1 MAKPTKPTRQSVEK
15 DDDIL
20 HVNPVVEWL
29 LKEGWTA
36 TDSKTLIEGLAI
48 RLVAQGIPLSRLL
61 VFIHSLLPREM
72 ISLGFHTL
80 RGVGAPEEIFTLP
93 ADEG

>member
-1 MAKPTKPTRQSVEK
+1 MAKLTKPTRQTVEK

-36 TDSKTLIEGLAI
+36 TDSTTLIEGLAV